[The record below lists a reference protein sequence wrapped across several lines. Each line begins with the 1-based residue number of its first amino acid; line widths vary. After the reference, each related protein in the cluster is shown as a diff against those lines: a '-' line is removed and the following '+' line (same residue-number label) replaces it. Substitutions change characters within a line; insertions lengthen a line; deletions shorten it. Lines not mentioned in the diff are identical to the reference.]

1 MLTAWETNLTS
12 HSLVGATIS
21 YRFDWLCTSVVV
33 TWQVVPAPP
42 QLGRSCQ
49 LLPLKQNISREAE
62 INIYRGSNSLNTSD
76 CVGKALGDIF
86 ASDFGF
92 FSSYISAD
100 VAVLSEQ

>member
-1 MLTAWETNLTS
+1 MGNEFDVTFSGGRYYFVPLR
-12 HSLVGATIS
+12 LVVH
-21 YRFDWLCTSVVV
+21 LSVVV